1 MRLSSAVA
9 LLSALLFVGTAL
21 CVAAQGPVPEYVV
34 SSVSPAGAGSPPG
47 WVAMLT
53 LSNPGAGT
61 YGRAIKQLQ
70 LSASF
75 ETESRVH
82 FTLTDP
88 TTMRFSVPTSVLPY
102 PARGSRDF
110 PIPGTAG
117 SYDPANPSYV
127 VPMPAVGQNIVG
139 NVNVIRTSDKV
150 QLFSMGELE
159 YSNQFL
165 QLTTLLPQESDTPA
179 SQQPNLYGLGERVLE
194 WQLPTDPAHKLTMFA
209 VDNLTPYD
217 TNTSVFI
224 RLLWG

>member
-1 MRLSSAVA
+1 
-9 LLSALLFVGTAL
+9 
-21 CVAAQGPVPEYVV
+21 
-34 SSVSPAGAGSPPG
+34 
-47 WVAMLT
+47 MLT

-102 PARGSRDF
+102 PTRGSRDF
-110 PIPGTAG
+110 PNPGTAG
-117 SYDPANPSYV
+117 SYDPSNPSYTV
-127 VPMPAVGQNIVG
+127 AMPPVGQNIVG
-139 NVNVIRTSDKV
+139 NVNVIRTSDKA

-165 QLTTLLPQESDTPA
+165 QLTTLLQDSDAPG

-217 TNTSVFI
+217 TNTSVFCSSSPLGAEYD
-224 RLLWG
+224 RTGGVTC